1 MMSNFNERELE
12 ILTNYKKIGIRPMS
26 PALVA
31 QFYEL
36 FLENYSCF
44 EIARLNKGISEGD
57 VLFAAEK
64 FEWHRRRDEYAKGLQ
79 DQVSQKVAKQEL
91 ESIVHLTN
99 LLSVTHKQ
107 HNEQM
112 VKYLQTGKK
121 EDLPENSI
129 NSLKSYKDVIDLLQK
144 ITGKDKITKQEIKTE
159 SNSVTTFKID
169 PELKK
174 ALTPEIKE
182 KLLEQMEKEKE
193 GLK

>member
-1 MMSNFNERELE
+1 MPNFNPRELE
-12 ILTNYKKIGIRPMS
+12 ILESYKKIGIRPMS

-36 FLENYSCF
+36 FLENYSCA

-64 FEWHRRRDEYAKGLQ
+64 FEWHRKRDEYAKGLQ
-79 DQVSQKVAKQEL
+79 EQVGQKMAKQEL

-99 LLSVTHKQ
+99 LISVAHKQ

-112 VKYLQTGKK
+112 IKYLQTGKK
-121 EDLPENSI
+121 EDLPDNSI
-129 NSLKSYKDVIDLLQK
+129 NSLKSYKDAIDLLQK

-159 SNSVTTFKID
+159 NHSVTTFKID
-169 PELKK
+169 PEFKK
-174 ALTPEIKE
+174 ELTPQVKE
-182 KLLEQMEKEKE
+182 ALLEQMINEKE
-193 GLK
+193 GKK